1 MSVAKHDRRRFRLEN
16 ENVGEKNVVLRQ
28 IEKVVVVSGSRRLQK
43 TAAGLTARRYDVPVT
58 LIWFESAVLDVSGS
72 PDLPGN
78 VENATKS

>member
-1 MSVAKHDRRRFRLEN
+1 MLMK
-16 ENVGEKNVVLRQ
+16 KYVVQ
-28 IEKVVVVSGSRRLQK
+28 KIEKVIIVSGSWELQK

-58 LIWFESAVLDVSGS
+58 LIWFEAAVLDVSGS